1 MKPSYIFIA
10 LVALLGLVIWGFL
23 QYDSRG
29 EANVQ
34 KRSTANVASEIQV
47 DHESDSISDKLLA
60 YNLATDFVIASLQ
73 EPSTAEFPNTKER
86 LKHVKHLGEKRY
98 QIDSWVDSQDTYGAM
113 RRRSFSCT
121 IEVDGSSVTK
131 EGCTIEEH
139 GHIPKK
145 TINPVLAR
153 MKDESFR

>member
-1 MKPSYIFIA
+1 MKTLYIFIA
-10 LVALLGLVIWGFL
+10 LIAFSGLAIWGFL

-29 EANVQ
+29 EANEQKEITASVDSAVQ
-34 KRSTANVASEIQV
+34 VNYENDSTSN
-47 DHESDSISDKLLA
+47 KLLA

-86 LKHVKHLGEKRY
+86 LKHVKQLGEKRY

-121 IEVDGSSVTK
+121 IKVDGSNVTK
-131 EGCTIEEH
+131 EGCMIDKQ
-139 GHIPKK
+139 GYIPDSR
-145 TINPVLAR
+145 L
-153 MKDESFR
+153 